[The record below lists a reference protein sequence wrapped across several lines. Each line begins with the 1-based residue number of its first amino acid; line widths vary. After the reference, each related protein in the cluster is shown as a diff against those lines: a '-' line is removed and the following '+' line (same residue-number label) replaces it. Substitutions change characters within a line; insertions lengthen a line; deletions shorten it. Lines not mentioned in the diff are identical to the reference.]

1 MPLGPA
7 IRPVRINKIRVKIR
21 ALSLGKTTLDA
32 DFRETKQNRVYS
44 DPVEIIGQIVGLEPT
59 FKLERNN
66 TGDGIPT
73 AVHFVFRFSDLDRVY
88 KGYLPK
94 KGDRIVEINGVV
106 ADFNII
112 KASKAS
118 PFGGNRQKH
127 FASPILLHVDAEQQR
142 KQLGSI

>member
-1 MPLGPA
+1 MPFGAA
-7 IRPVRINKIRVKIR
+7 IRPVRINRIKVTIRS
-21 ALSLGKTTLDA
+21 LSLSKTTLDP

-44 DPVEIIGQIVGLEPT
+44 EGVEIVGQVVGLEPT
-59 FKLERNN
+59 FQLERTN

-73 AVHFVFRFSDLDRVY
+73 AIHFVFRFSDLDKVH

-94 KGDRIVEINGVV
+94 KGDRITAINGVP

-118 PFGGNRQKH
+118 PFGGNRQKK
-127 FASPILLHVDAEQQR
+127 FASPILLHVDCEQNR
-142 KQLGSI
+142 KQQGSI